1 MELGLKDK
9 VVLITGSSRGIG
21 KTIASSF
28 LAEGARVIVTGR
40 DRTTLNE
47 TLEEFLNTYGA
58 EFVCAYQG
66 DMTNLDDIAKCV
78 NLAVKKFNKID
89 ILIAN
94 IGTGKSKAGL
104 EANQSEWE
112 RIIKLNLIGSINI
125 VKEIVPLMK
134 KNGNG
139 SIVIISSIAGCEV
152 LGAPITY
159 SAAKSALI
167 SSSKNLSYLLA
178 KDNIRVNTVA
188 PGNIFF
194 KGGRWEEI
202 IRENPDIIENY
213 IKRNVPMQRFG
224 KSQEI
229 ADAVLFLASERASF
243 ITGACLV
250 VDGGETR
257 SIL

>member
-1 MELGLKDK
+1 MDLGLKGK

-28 LAEGARVIVTGR
+28 LAEGARVIITGR
-40 DRTTLNE
+40 DGTTLNE
-47 TLEEFLNTYGA
+47 TLGEFLNRYGA
-58 EFVCAYQG
+58 EFVYAYQG
-66 DMTNLDDIAKCV
+66 DLTNLDDIVKCV

-94 IGTGKSKAGL
+94 IGTGKSKPGL
-104 EANQSEWE
+104 LADQSEWE
-112 RIIKLNLIGSINI
+112 RILKLNLFGSINI
-125 VKEIVPLMK
+125 VRELAPLMK
-134 KNGNG
+134 KNGGG
-139 SIVIISSIAGCEV
+139 SVIFISSIAGCEV
-152 LGAPITY
+152 LGAPLTY
-159 SAAKSALI
+159 SAAKSGLI
-167 SSSKNLSYLLA
+167 SASKNLSHLLA

-188 PGNIFF
+188 PGNIIF

-202 IRENPDIIENY
+202 IRENPDTIENY
-213 IKRNVPMQRFG
+213 IEKNVPMQRFG
-224 KSQEI
+224 KPEEV

>member
-1 MELGLKDK
+1 MDLGLKDK

-28 LAEGARVIVTGR
+28 LEEGTRVIITGR

-47 TLEEFLNTYGA
+47 TLEEFLNQYGT
-58 EFVCAYQG
+58 EFVYAYQG
-66 DMTNLDDIAKCV
+66 DMTNLDEIAKCV
-78 NLAVKKFNKID
+78 NLAVNKFNKID

-94 IGTGKSKAGL
+94 IGTGKSKPGL
-104 EANQSEWE
+104 EADQSEWE
-112 RIIKLNLIGSINI
+112 RIIKLNLMGSINI

-134 KNGNG
+134 KNGGG
-139 SIVIISSIAGCEV
+139 SIVLISSIAGCEV

-159 SAAKSALI
+159 SAAKSGLI
-167 SSSKNLSYLLA
+167 SSSKNLSHLLA

-202 IRENPDIIENY
+202 IQENPDIIENY

>member
-1 MELGLKDK
+1 MDLGLKDK

-28 LAEGARVIVTGR
+28 LAEGARVIITGR
-40 DRTTLNE
+40 ERTTLNE
-47 TLEEFLNTYGA
+47 TLEEFLNQYGA

-66 DMTNLDDIAKCV
+66 DLTNLDEIAKCV
-78 NLAVKKFNKID
+78 NLPVKKFNKID

-94 IGTGKSKAGL
+94 IGTGKSKPGL
-104 EANQSEWE
+104 EADQSEWE
-112 RIIKLNLIGSINI
+112 RIIKLNLIGSMDI
-125 VKEIVPLMK
+125 VKEIVPRMK
-134 KNGNG
+134 KNRGGN
-139 SIVIISSIAGCEV
+139 IVFISSIAGCEV

-159 SAAKSALI
+159 SVAKSGLI
-167 SSSKNLSYLLA
+167 SASKNLSHILA

-202 IRENPDIIENY
+202 IRDNPDIMENY
-213 IKRNVPMQRFG
+213 IKKNVPMQRFG
-224 KSQEI
+224 RPEEI
-229 ADAVLFLASERASF
+229 ADAVMFLASERASF